1 MAHPVLSLILLVTV
15 LGFFGFVGYI
25 AYSIAQDVASKAA
38 KKMEDK
44 NIRFSKEG
52 MKVGVREKDG
62 REEDAQV
69 QSLLFKAW
77 NYSSWPAYKSRFW
90 NKEKKIPAQQRQPSS
105 AFGERKGFST
115 SMLGDKKNSY
125 QAERKGS

>member
-69 QSLLFKAW
+69 QRYVHYDFIIEVL
-77 NYSSWPAYKSRFW
+77 SR
-90 NKEKKIPAQQRQPSS
+90 
-105 AFGERKGFST
+105 
-115 SMLGDKKNSY
+115 LG
-125 QAERKGS
+125 GSN